1 MRSELSS
8 QRQLSAAVS
17 VLNPQA
23 SGAQGYSG
31 LRVFGVRGHS
41 KGEGH
46 TTPDTTMTHIS
57 SETPR
62 SKDLGP

>member
-1 MRSELSS
+1 MRSELS
-8 QRQLSAAVS
+8 RDNSARLFLW
-17 VLNPQA
+17 LNLQA

-31 LRVFGVRGHS
+31 LRVFGVHGHS

-46 TTPDTTMTHIS
+46 TTPDTIMTHIS